1 MSAGW
6 PWSSRARGILSTER
20 GRDGFRLADGGI
32 LRHVNRM
39 FDPVEKLKEFIRHPS
54 VSADSKFRDGMRGAQ
69 TFVAELLGSMGFM
82 VEVVPTDLHPIIFA
96 TRDGDASWPHVV
108 IYGHYDVQP
117 ADPLNLWTTPA
128 FEPTIVGNRIYGRGA
143 ADNKGPLMANITA
156 VARLLEA
163 NPNLPLR
170 ITFLI
175 EGEEE
180 MGSPSFPKFLEG
192 YKDRLSKADF
202 VYLSD
207 TALPNEQQVVL
218 TCGLRG
224 LVLFDVQITGAK
236 GDLHSGLHG
245 GVLRNPIQAL
255 AEIISTLHT
264 PEGLVNVPGF
274 YDDVLDVHP
283 WEREEL
289 KKLGADEKEY
299 AKFLGIDTFYT
310 TPGFSPFESSR
321 FQPTLEFNGIGGGYQ
336 GEGTK
341 TVIPSKAFAKISC
354 RLVPNQQPD
363 KIKKLVMDAIR
374 ACTPK
379 GVKLE
384 FIDQHKGDPYVV
396 VPPGRSNTPKDQS
409 PVLARAF
416 READKAITE
425 IWGRAPLY
433 LREGGS
439 VPIIADIKRVTGLDS
454 VMFGLFLPED
464 NLHAP
469 NESFNLDVMKKGIET
484 TQRMLGNLADGK

>member
-1 MSAGW
+1 
-6 PWSSRARGILSTER
+6 
-20 GRDGFRLADGGI
+20 
-32 LRHVNRM
+32 M
-39 FDPVEKLKEFIRHPS
+39 FDPVEKLKEFIRCPS
-54 VSADSKFRDGMRGAQ
+54 VSADSKFREGMRGAQ
-69 TFVAELLGSMGFM
+69 EFVANLLGGMGFA
-82 VEVVPTDLHPIIFA
+82 VEVVKTDLHPIILA
-96 TRDGDASWPHVV
+96 TRGGDASWPHVV

-117 ADPLNLWTTPA
+117 ADPLSLWTTPP
-128 FEPTIVGNRIYGRGA
+128 FEPTIRGNRIFGRGA
-143 ADNKGPLMANITA
+143 ADNKGPLMTNITA

-163 NPNLPLR
+163 NPALPLR
-170 ITFLI
+170 ITFLV

-180 MGSPSFPKFLEG
+180 MGSPSFPKFLEA
-192 YKDRLSKADF
+192 RRAQLSAADF

-224 LVLFDVQITGAK
+224 LALFDVQITGAK

-245 GVLRNPIQAL
+245 GVLLNPIQAL
-255 AEIISTLHT
+255 AEIIATLHS
-264 PEGLVNVPGF
+264 PDGRVNVPGF

-289 KKLGADEKEY
+289 KKLGADEKNY
-299 AKFLGIDTFYT
+299 AEFLGIDSFYT
-310 TPGFSPFESSR
+310 MPGYSPFEAVR
-321 FQPTLEFNGIGGGYQ
+321 FMPTLEFNGIGGGYQ

-374 ACTPK
+374 ARTPK

-384 FIDQHKGDPYVV
+384 FVDQHKGDPYVV
-396 VPPGRSNTPKDQS
+396 VPPGRSNTPPDQS

-416 READKAITE
+416 RAADAAVTK
-425 IWGRAPLY
+425 IWGRPPLY

-469 NESFNLDVMKKGIET
+469 NESFNLDVMQKGIET
-484 TQRMLGNLADGK
+484 TQCMLAALAAGK

>member
-1 MSAGW
+1 M
-6 PWSSRARGILSTER
+6 
-20 GRDGFRLADGGI
+20 
-32 LRHVNRM
+32 
-39 FDPVEKLKEFIRHPS
+39 K
-54 VSADSKFRDGMRGAQ
+54 GAQ
-69 TFVAELLGSMGFM
+69 EFVSGLLASLGFS
-82 VEVVPTDLHPIIFA
+82 VEVVPTDLHPIVLA
-96 TRDGDASWPHVV
+96 RRDGDPDWPHVL

-117 ADPLNLWTTPA
+117 ADPLDLWKTPA
-128 FEPTIVGNRIYGRGA
+128 FEPTIIGNRIYGRGA
-143 ADNKGPLMANITA
+143 ADNKGPLLTNITA
-156 VARLLEA
+156 VGRLLEE
-163 NPNLPLR
+163 NPDLPLR

-180 MGSPSFPKFLEG
+180 MGSPSFPGFL
-192 YKDRLSKADF
+192 DRFAGRLGEADF
-202 VYLSD
+202 VFLSD
-207 TALPNEQQVVL
+207 TALPNENQVVL

-224 LVLFDVQITGAK
+224 LTLFDLHVTGAR

-255 AEIISTLHT
+255 AEIIATLHT
-264 PEGLVNVPGF
+264 PEGRVNVPGF
-274 YDDVLDVHP
+274 YDDVLEVHP

-289 KKLGADEKEY
+289 RKLGADEAAY
-299 AKFLGIDTFYT
+299 AAFLGIDTFYT
-310 TPGFSPFESSR
+310 TPGFSPFESAR

-341 TVIPSKAFAKISC
+341 TVIPARALAKISC

-363 KIKKLVMDAIR
+363 RIRQLVIDTIR
-374 ACTPK
+374 ARAPK

-384 FIDQHKGDPYVV
+384 FVNQHKGDPYAV
-396 VPPGRSNTPKDQS
+396 VPPGRSNTPRDQS

-416 READKAITE
+416 RAADKAIAE
-425 IWGRAPLY
+425 VWGRPPLY

-484 TQRMLGNLADGK
+484 TRRMLAELARPDGGRH